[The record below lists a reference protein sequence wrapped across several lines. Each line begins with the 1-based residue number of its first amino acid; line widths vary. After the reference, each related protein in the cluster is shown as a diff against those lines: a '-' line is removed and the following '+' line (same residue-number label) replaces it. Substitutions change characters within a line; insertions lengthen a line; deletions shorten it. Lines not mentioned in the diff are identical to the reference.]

1 MRNYPIMVQKNG
13 GVCKGRPS
21 KLVRRPPIALDV
33 DVLEEFVG
41 LAETFLVGK
50 HALRRLGWERTL
62 QGMLLVLKYHLVELV
77 AAFLENVQGC
87 VGAQKRSD
95 GRLLIDKL
103 AV

>member
-1 MRNYPIMVQKNG
+1 VYFIEYYALDRT
-13 GVCKGRPS
+13 KGRPS

-33 DVLEEFVG
+33 GVLEEFVG

-62 QGMLLVLKYHLVELV
+62 LRKGMLPVLKHHPVELV

-95 GRLLIDKL
+95 GRLSIDKD
-103 AV
+103 